1 MGILRDITAIKQAE
15 KQIIASLKEKE
26 VLLREVQHRVKNN
39 LQMVSSLFDLQAQ
52 HSKDE
57 KTIEA
62 CAKCQNRIK
71 AIALMHEQLYQ
82 SKDFTKISFNEYIQN
97 LTEHLFQLSGIKS
110 DAIQL
115 KLNVDDVTLDISSTI
130 HLGLIIN
137 ELVSNA
143 LGYAFPESKVGEI
156 LIGFRKVANSKY
168 SLIVCDNGVGLPKEL
183 DIRNTESLGLQLVRL
198 FVEQLDGEI
207 ELDRRGGTTFKIT
220 LNIVE

>member
-1 MGILRDITAIKQAE
+1 MKKGEWHGEIIEKRKDGSLFDCNLRASIIRNEKDKAIGLMGILRDITERKQAE
-15 KQIIASLKEKE
+15 AKIEASLKEKE

-39 LQMVSSLFDLQAQ
+39 LQMVSSLFDLQAKY
-52 HSKDE
+52 SKDE

-62 CAKCQNRIK
+62 CMRCQNRVK
-71 AIALMHEQLYQ
+71 TIALIHEKLYQ

-97 LTEHLFQLSGIKS
+97 LTGHLFQLSGIKS

-143 LGYAFPESKVGEI
+143 LEYAFPESKVGEI
-156 LIGFRKVANSKY
+156 LIGFTQS
-168 SLIVCDNGVGLPKEL
+168 C
-183 DIRNTESLGLQLVRL
+183 Q
-198 FVEQLDGEI
+198 
-207 ELDRRGGTTFKIT
+207 
-220 LNIVE
+220 